1 MLAATTGALGQPP
14 GIVTT
19 FWSSVSRSP
28 FASPTP
34 GKSAA
39 ALLKMSTG
47 SGLEMPLVRKR
58 SLFWFLERK
67 ETMRSCEEHNWK
79 SRNLGL

>member
-1 MLAATTGALGQPP
+1 MLATTGALGQPP

-19 FWSSVSRSP
+19 FWSSISLSP

-47 SGLEMPLVRKR
+47 SGLEMPLVRKQ
-58 SLFWFLERK
+58 SLFWFSERK
-67 ETMRSCEEHNWK
+67 ETMRSCEEHNGK

>member
-1 MLAATTGALGQPP
+1 MLATTGALGQPP

-19 FWSSVSRSP
+19 FWSSISVSP
-28 FASPTP
+28 FASP
-34 GKSAA
+34 KSVA

-47 SGLEMPLVRKR
+47 SGLEMPLVRKQ
-58 SLFWFLERK
+58 SLFWFSERK
-67 ETMRSCEEHNWK
+67 ETVRSCEEHNGK